1 MTEKSVKNK
10 RLQTGRQSGDLQA
23 MSDVPLAD
31 SESIAELLE
40 EGNPFEAEA
49 ISGVEAASSEP
60 KEVRTHEVPADDVPQ
75 EYLDRD

>member
-1 MTEKSVKNK
+1 MKKKSVKDK
-10 RLQTGRQSGDLQA
+10 RLQTGRQSGDLQGL
-23 MSDVPLAD
+23 SEVPRAD

-49 ISGVEAASSEP
+49 ISGVEAANSGP